1 MDNTKLETGAKWY
14 VLKVVTGQEKKV
26 QSYIEA
32 EFSKG
37 ELSSREIKILIPT
50 EKVYEIK
57 RGKKKVKEKQL
68 FAGYVL
74 LHVNLADGGQA
85 VHVIGNVPGAL
96 GFMSAR
102 GWGFSKTPVPLRKS
116 EINSILGKVEESKD
130 ELEYLERSFIIGEKV
145 KVIDGP
151 FSGFVGDIQAVYE
164 DRKKVD
170 VMVRI
175 FERTTPVELSYVQ
188 IEKLS

>member
-1 MDNTKLETGAKWY
+1 MNDTKLETGAKWY
-14 VLKVVTGQEKKV
+14 VLKVITGQEKKV

-37 ELSSREIKILIPT
+37 ELSKIEIKVLIPI
-50 EKVYEIK
+50 EKVYEVK

-68 FAGYVL
+68 FPGYIL
-74 LHVNLADGGQA
+74 LYVDLKDSSQAAHIIGG
-85 VHVIGNVPGAL
+85 VPGVL
-96 GFMSAR
+96 GFMSDR
-102 GWGFSKTPVPLRKS
+102 GWGISKKPVPLRKS
-116 EINSILGKVEESKD
+116 EINVILGKVEENKD
-130 ELEYLERSFIIGEKV
+130 EVEYLERSFIVGEKV

-151 FSGFVGDIQAVYE
+151 FSGFTGDIQAVYE

-170 VMVRI
+170 VIVRI

-188 IEKLS
+188 IEKIV